1 MGIQVRKRII
11 INIPFIGI
19 KMAQILRAGGRRYL
33 ALRTIQSGVGTGM
46 GMIPLGE

>member
-19 KMAQILRAGGRRYL
+19 KMAQILRAEGGEGIWRY
-33 ALRTIQSGVGTGM
+33 AQYNPSGELVW
-46 GMIPLGE
+46 E